1 MQIKPL
7 PILAGLLAISLA
19 ICAVGAEG
27 AADSLTKLPLPMAG
41 APLALFDNPNRLD
54 AVPVCKSSSTMNFY
68 SARSGTVSA
77 AVSWYAAH
85 LSGFKHVHGM
95 GSGRSQDTFYNAGG
109 TLIVSITG
117 EPSAEGQDTKVY
129 SVIYGTIQPGVTDK
143 VIAAMNS
150 QTAACP

>member
-1 MQIKPL
+1 MQMKPL
-7 PILAGLLAISLA
+7 PVVAGFLAISLA
-19 ICAVGAEG
+19 IQALSAED

-41 APLALFDNPNRLD
+41 APLVLFDNPNRLD

-68 SARSGTVSA
+68 TARSGMVSA

-117 EPSAEGQDTKVY
+117 EPGAEGQDTKVQA
-129 SVIYGTIQPGVTDK
+129 VIYGTIQPGVTDK
-143 VIAAMNS
+143 VITGMNS
-150 QTAACP
+150 QTTVCK